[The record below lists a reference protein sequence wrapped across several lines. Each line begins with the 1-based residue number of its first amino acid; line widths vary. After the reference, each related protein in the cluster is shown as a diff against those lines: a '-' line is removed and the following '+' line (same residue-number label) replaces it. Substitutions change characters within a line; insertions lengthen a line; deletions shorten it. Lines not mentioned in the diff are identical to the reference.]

1 MSAFSNFMED
11 GIIEFF
17 LRNNADTYTPPA
29 TVYVALFTTS
39 GSLAGLEAG
48 TLTGEVST
56 SGTAYARQSV
66 AFNAASG
73 GATANTSDIT
83 FPTAT
88 ASWGEIQ
95 FMALMDSD
103 VEGSGNVLM
112 AAQLSANKT
121 VATGDVFKFLAGEI
135 DVTVA

>member
-39 GSLAGLEAG
+39 GSLANLEAG

-66 AFNAASG
+66 AFGAAVS
-73 GATANTSDIT
+73 GATSNTSDIT

-103 VEGSGNVLM
+103 VEGAGNVLM
-112 AAQLSANKT
+112 AAQLAANKT
-121 VATGDVFKFLAGEI
+121 IASGDVFKFLAGEI

>member
-1 MSAFSNFMED
+1 MSAFSNFLED

-17 LRNNADTYTPPA
+17 FRNNADTYTPPA
-29 TVYVALFTTS
+29 TVYAALITTS
-39 GSLAGLEAG
+39 GSLANLEAG

-56 SGTAYARQSV
+56 SGTAYARQAV
-66 AFNAASG
+66 TFGAAVS
-73 GATANTSDIT
+73 GATSNTSDIT

-103 VEGSGNVLM
+103 VEGAGNVLM
-112 AAQLSANKT
+112 AAQLAANKT
-121 VATGDVFKFLAGEI
+121 IASGDVFKFLAGEI